1 MPSANCNGNDSL
13 INYSVSTATI
23 PVTLPN
29 FTYVFSRRPDEVV
42 TAQSCSIRH
51 QLDVLLLQYQK
62 IVAGGMQLLLIT
74 GQVLARAG
82 MAVVPTMV

>member
-1 MPSANCNGNDSL
+1 MPSANCNGNDAL

-42 TAQSCSIRH
+42 TAQNCSIRH

-62 IVAGGMQLLLIT
+62 IAAGGMQLLLIT
-74 GQVLARAG
+74 DQVLARAG